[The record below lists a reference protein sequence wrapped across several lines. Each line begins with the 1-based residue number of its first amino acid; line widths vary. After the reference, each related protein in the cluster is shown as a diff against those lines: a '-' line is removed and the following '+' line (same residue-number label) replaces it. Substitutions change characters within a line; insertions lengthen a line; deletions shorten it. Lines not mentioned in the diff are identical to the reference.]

1 MPNQTSS
8 ASTSATL
15 QQQRHARAR
24 SFAWRLSVLAV
35 IIVVLWATSLMV
47 GETFYGPGKVIRVV
61 FGETVPGASFTVGDL
76 RLPRATVAVAAG
88 IAFGIAG
95 VTFQTMLR
103 NQLASPDIIGISSGA
118 SAAGI
123 TAIVFYNVSQTTVSL
138 VSLVCSLTIAA
149 LIYLLSLKSGFTGT
163 RLILIGIGM
172 SAILQ
177 AWTNFVLSKAPSYDL
192 PTATRW
198 ITGSL
203 NTMSWERGLP
213 LLLTVLV
220 IAPVMIFLGHQ
231 LNVLRLG
238 DDLAVGLGLR
248 LNVVRVSAI
257 VGAVILIAVA
267 TASTGPIA
275 FVAFMAGPI
284 ATRLFKAGPSMIAP
298 AGAVGAILV
307 LVADMA
313 GQYFFWYPL
322 PRRRHHRRARCAIP
336 YLLAHSLESLGLSC
350 TNLLSSPRRTSPS
363 DTASATSSPGSA
375 STSHPAR

>member
-1 MPNQTSS
+1 MQ
-8 ASTSATL
+8 TL
-15 QQQRHARAR
+15 QQQRRARTR
-24 SFAWRLSVLAV
+24 SFAWCLSALIAL
-35 IIVVLWATSLMV
+35 IVVLWAARLMF
-47 GETFYGPGKVIRVV
+47 GETFYGPQKILQVLL
-61 FGETVPGASFTVGDL
+61 GETVPGASFTVGEL

-123 TAIVFYNVSQTTVSL
+123 TAIVFFNASQTTVSIW
-138 VSLVCSLTIAA
+138 SLLCSLAVA
-149 LIYLLSLKSGFTGT
+149 GAIYLLSLKSGFTGT

-172 SAILQ
+172 AAILQ
-177 AWTNFVLSKAPSYDL
+177 AWTNFALSKAPSYDL

-203 NTMSWERGLP
+203 NTMSWQRGLP
-213 LLLTVLV
+213 LLVAVVV
-220 IAPVMIFLGHQ
+220 IAPVMVMLGHK

-248 LNVVRVSAI
+248 LNAVRVTAI

-275 FVAFMAGPI
+275 FVEFMAGPI
-284 ATRLFKAGPSMIAP
+284 ATRLFRQGPSMIAP
-298 AGAVGAILV
+298 AGAIGAILV
-307 LVADMA
+307 LAADMA
-313 GQYFFWYPL
+313 GQYFFGTRYPVGVVTGAL
-322 PRRRHHRRARCAIP
+322 GAPFLIF
-336 YLLAHSLESLGLSC
+336 LLTR
-350 TNLLSSPRRTSPS
+350 TNR
-363 DTASATSSPGSA
+363 
-375 STSHPAR
+375 

>member
-47 GETFYGPGKVIRVV
+47 GETFYGPGKVLRVV

-257 VGAVILIAVA
+257 VGAVLLIAVA

-298 AGAVGAILV
+298 AGSVGAILV

-313 GQYFFWYPL
+313 GQYFFGTRYPVGVITGVL
-322 PRRRHHRRARCAIP
+322 GAPFLI
-336 YLLAHSLESLGLSC
+336 YLLTRS
-350 TNLLSSPRRTSPS
+350 NR
-363 DTASATSSPGSA
+363 
-375 STSHPAR
+375 

>member
-47 GETFYGPGKVIRVV
+47 GETFYGPGKVLRVV

-76 RLPRATVAVAAG
+76 RLPRATVAV
-88 IAFGIAG
+88 
-95 VTFQTMLR
+95 
-103 NQLASPDIIGISSGA
+103 
-118 SAAGI
+118 AAGI

-213 LLLTVLV
+213 LLLTVLI

-257 VGAVILIAVA
+257 VGAVLLIAVA

-298 AGAVGAILV
+298 AGAVGAILA

-313 GQYFFWYPL
+313 GQYFFGTRYPVGVITGVL
-322 PRRRHHRRARCAIP
+322 GAPFLI
-336 YLLAHSLESLGLSC
+336 YLLTRS
-350 TNLLSSPRRTSPS
+350 NR
-363 DTASATSSPGSA
+363 
-375 STSHPAR
+375 

>member
-1 MPNQTSS
+1 MQ
-8 ASTSATL
+8 TL
-15 QQQRHARAR
+15 QQQRRARTR
-24 SFAWRLSVLAV
+24 SFAWRLSALIAL
-35 IIVVLWATSLMV
+35 IVVLWAASLMF
-47 GETFYGPGKVIRVV
+47 GETFYGPQKILQVLI
-61 FGETVPGASFTVGDL
+61 GETVPGASFTVGEL

-123 TAIVFYNVSQTTVSL
+123 TAIVFFNASQTTVSMW
-138 VSLVCSLTIAA
+138 SLLCSLAVA
-149 LIYLLSLKSGFTGT
+149 GAIYLLSLKSGFTGT

-172 SAILQ
+172 AAILQ

-203 NTMSWERGLP
+203 NTMSWQRGLP
-213 LLLTVLV
+213 LLVAVVV
-220 IAPVMIFLGHQ
+220 IAPVMVMLGHK

-248 LNVVRVSAI
+248 LNAVRVTAI

-275 FVAFMAGPI
+275 FVEFMAGPN
-284 ATRLFKAGPSMIAP
+284 ATRLFRQGPSMIAP
-298 AGAVGAILV
+298 AGAIGAILV
-307 LVADMA
+307 LAADMA
-313 GQYFFWYPL
+313 GQYFFGTRYPVGVVTGAL
-322 PRRRHHRRARCAIP
+322 GAPFLI
-336 YLLAHSLESLGLSC
+336 YLLTR
-350 TNLLSSPRRTSPS
+350 TNR
-363 DTASATSSPGSA
+363 
-375 STSHPAR
+375 

>member
-1 MPNQTSS
+1 MQ
-8 ASTSATL
+8 TL
-15 QQQRHARAR
+15 QQQRRARTR
-24 SFAWRLSVLAV
+24 SFALRLSALIAL
-35 IIVVLWATSLMV
+35 IVVLWAASLMF
-47 GETFYGPGKVIRVV
+47 GETFYGPQKILRVLI
-61 FGETVPGASFTVGDL
+61 GETVPGASFTVGEL

-123 TAIVFYNVSQTTVSL
+123 TAIVFFNASQTTVSIW
-138 VSLVCSLTIAA
+138 SLLCSLAVA
-149 LIYLLSLKSGFTGT
+149 GAIYLLSLKSGFTGT

-172 SAILQ
+172 AAILQ

-203 NTMSWERGLP
+203 NTMSWQRGLP
-213 LLLTVLV
+213 LLVAVVV
-220 IAPVMIFLGHQ
+220 IAPVMVMLGHK

-248 LNVVRVSAI
+248 LNAVRVTAI

-275 FVAFMAGPI
+275 FVEFMAGPI
-284 ATRLFKAGPSMIAP
+284 ATRLS
-298 AGAVGAILV
+298 VRDL
-307 LVADMA
+307 
-313 GQYFFWYPL
+313 
-322 PRRRHHRRARCAIP
+322 R
-336 YLLAHSLESLGLSC
+336 
-350 TNLLSSPRRTSPS
+350 
-363 DTASATSSPGSA
+363 
-375 STSHPAR
+375 

>member
-1 MPNQTSS
+1 MQ
-8 ASTSATL
+8 TL
-15 QQQRHARAR
+15 QQQRRARTR
-24 SFAWRLSVLAV
+24 SFAWCLSALIAL
-35 IIVVLWATSLMV
+35 IVVLWAARLMF
-47 GETFYGPGKVIRVV
+47 GETFYGPQKILQVLL
-61 FGETVPGASFTVGDL
+61 GETVPGASFTVGEL

-123 TAIVFYNVSQTTVSL
+123 TAIVFFNASQTTVSIW
-138 VSLVCSLTIAA
+138 SLLCSLAVA
-149 LIYLLSLKSGFTGT
+149 GAIYLLSLKSGFTGT

-203 NTMSWERGLP
+203 NTMSWQRGLP
-213 LLLTVLV
+213 LLVAVVV
-220 IAPVMIFLGHQ
+220 IAPVMVMLGHK

-248 LNVVRVSAI
+248 LNAVRVTAI

-275 FVAFMAGPI
+275 FVEFMAGPI
-284 ATRLFKAGPSMIAP
+284 ATRLS
-298 AGAVGAILV
+298 VRDL
-307 LVADMA
+307 
-313 GQYFFWYPL
+313 
-322 PRRRHHRRARCAIP
+322 R
-336 YLLAHSLESLGLSC
+336 
-350 TNLLSSPRRTSPS
+350 
-363 DTASATSSPGSA
+363 
-375 STSHPAR
+375 